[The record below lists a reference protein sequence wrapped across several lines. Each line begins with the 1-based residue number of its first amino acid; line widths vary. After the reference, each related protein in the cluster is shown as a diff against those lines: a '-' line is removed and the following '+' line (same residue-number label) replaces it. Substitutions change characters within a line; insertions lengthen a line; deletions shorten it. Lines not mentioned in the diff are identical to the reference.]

1 MSYNIYVFYKAN
13 ILVSCYII
21 LFVLESLITFFIS
34 YNHVT
39 CDCDIT
45 TVYVWTCLY
54 WLYLGSH
61 MAAARLTHLYNN
73 LGLGFSVMSH
83 VTMND
88 VVEWYWKV
96 CEQYVNM
103 VNAFEDW

>member
-21 LFVLESLITFFIS
+21 LFVLESLMTFFIS

-54 WLYLGSH
+54 
-61 MAAARLTHLYNN
+61 
-73 LGLGFSVMSH
+73 
-83 VTMND
+83 
-88 VVEWYWKV
+88 
-96 CEQYVNM
+96 
-103 VNAFEDW
+103 